1 MEYIGMYD
9 SMIVIYEYQGK
20 EIEIEW
26 VSSHFLNVPCSH
38 L

>member
-9 SMIVIYEYQGK
+9 SMTVIYEYQGK

-26 VSSHFLNVPCSH
+26 VSSHFLNI
-38 L
+38 